1 MGIKYPGDIKAEKKK
16 RTILTLLIQKYYIR
30 EIDNK
35 KIVMKRQKDK
45 KEEIPK
51 N

>member
-1 MGIKYPGDIKAEKKK
+1 MKAEKKK
-16 RTILTLLIQKYYIR
+16 TTILTLQIQKYYIR

-51 N
+51 I